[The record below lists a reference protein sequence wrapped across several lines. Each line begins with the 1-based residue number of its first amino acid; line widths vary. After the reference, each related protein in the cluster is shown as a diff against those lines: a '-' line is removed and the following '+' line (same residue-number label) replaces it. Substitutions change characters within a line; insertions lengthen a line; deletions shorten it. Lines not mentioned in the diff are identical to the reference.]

1 MVCSRRA
8 LREQAPWFFIFA
20 PQIST
25 VMRTFYSGL
34 WQPVYH
40 LFFPRLCEAC
50 GDELLGNERF
60 LCIRC
65 WTALPE
71 TGFQRQ
77 LANPAQLQFFGRV
90 PVQQTACMYYFHT
103 GSRLQQVMHAFKYR
117 GGTELGSELGR
128 RFGHRLA
135 EASWSA
141 GADYLVPVPLS
152 ARKQKERGYNQSECL
167 ADGMAESLGVPVAPH
182 AVRRVRHTSTQ
193 THKTRQERLL
203 NMRLAFE
210 VAEPAQLEGR
220 HLILVDDV
228 LTTGAT
234 LEALALSIL
243 SRCRAK
249 ISIATLA
256 YAIP

>member
-1 MVCSRRA
+1 MQVKPGDVLS
-8 LREQAPWFFIFA
+8 LIHKV
-20 PQIST
+20 SN
-25 VMRTFYSGL
+25 VMRTLYSRL

-50 GDELLGNERF
+50 GDELLGNESF

-65 WTALPE
+65 WTVLPE

-77 LANPAQLQFFGRV
+77 PENPAQLQFLGRV
-90 PVQQTACMYYFHT
+90 PVEQTACLYYFHT

-135 EASWSA
+135 EASWAS

-167 ADGMAESLGVPVAPH
+167 ALGMAESLGLPVASE
-182 AVRRVRHTSTQ
+182 AVQRVRHTSTQ

-203 NMRLAFE
+203 NMHSAFE
-210 VAEPAQLEGR
+210 VREPAKLDGR

-234 LEALALSIL
+234 LEALTLSIL